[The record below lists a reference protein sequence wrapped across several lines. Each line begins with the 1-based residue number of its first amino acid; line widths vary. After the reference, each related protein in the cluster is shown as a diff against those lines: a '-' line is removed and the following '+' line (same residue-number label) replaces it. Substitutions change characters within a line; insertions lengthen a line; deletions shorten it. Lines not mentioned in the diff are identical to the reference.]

1 MIVAIHGFLGLPS
14 DWSRL
19 PVATDFAPINLWD
32 DLRALPPKDDD
43 DGFTAWT
50 ENFLDSIRAMKE
62 KPVLL
67 GYSLG
72 GRLALHALL
81 RAPDVFAAGIIVS
94 AHPGLQNDQARSER
108 FAHDERWAQRF
119 LDDPWEQVLRD
130 WNAQPTLLSPPPE
143 LAREEM
149 SLSRKEEHFDRV
161 LLARALRVW
170 SLARQAD
177 FRFQI
182 RKYPVPITF
191 VSGSLDAKFSV
202 LNARLELTDTQ
213 RQIVI
218 PNAGH
223 RVPWDQPSAFVANL
237 HAAISA
243 APIIC

>member
-1 MIVAIHGFLGLPS
+1 MIVAIYGFLGLPS

-19 PVATDFAPINLWD
+19 SFATDFSAINLWD
-32 DLRALPPKDDD
+32 DLRALKPKDDD
-43 DGFTAWT
+43 DAFTAWT

-81 RAPDVFAAGIIVS
+81 RAPEVFAAGIIVS
-94 AHPGLQNDQARSER
+94 AHPGLQDSQARQER
-108 FAHDERWAQRF
+108 RAHDERWAQRF
-119 LDDPWEQVLRD
+119 LNDPWEQLLRD
-130 WNAQPTLLSPPPE
+130 WNAQRTLLSPSPE
-143 LAREEM
+143 LAREAIP
-149 SLSRKEEHFDRV
+149 LSRKEEDFDRV
-161 LLARALRVW
+161 LLGRALRVW

-177 FRFQI
+177 LRPQI
-182 RKYPVPITF
+182 RKCPVPIIF
-191 VSGSLDAKFSV
+191 VSGSLDAKFSE

-223 RVPWDQPSAFVANL
+223 RVPWDQPSVFVANL